1 MHEHAAAAPLIS
13 DAPVRSRFEAHVGGE
28 LAGFA
33 AYHRRG
39 DLIAFAHTEIDERFA
54 GRGVGGQLIA
64 FALDTARREGLAVL
78 PFCPFVR
85 AYIAE
90 HTEYLDLVP
99 ACQRRHFDLPAD
111 A

>member
-1 MHEHAAAAPLIS
+1 MHELAAAAPLIS
-13 DAPVRSRFEAHVGGE
+13 DAPTRNRFEARVGGE

-39 DLIAFAHTEIDERFA
+39 DLIAFVHTEIDERFA
-54 GRGVGGQLIA
+54 GRGVGGRLIA
-64 FALDTARREGLAVL
+64 SALDTARREGLAVL

-99 ACQRRHFDLPAD
+99 AAQRRHFDLPAD

>member
-1 MHEHAAAAPLIS
+1 MHELAAAAPVIR
-13 DAPVRSRFEAHVGGE
+13 DAPTRGRFEARVRGE

-39 DLIAFAHTEIDERFA
+39 DLIAFVHTEIDERFA
-54 GRGVGGQLIA
+54 GKGVGGQLIA
-64 FALDTARREGLAVL
+64 SALDAARREGLAVL

-90 HTEYLDLVP
+90 HGEYLELVP
-99 ACQRRHFDLPAD
+99 AAQRRQFDLPAD